1 MENKIRIRRKELG
14 LSQEELAKKAGVT
27 GRTIQNYELG
37 TRKPQH
43 IEIVS
48 RLATALETTEASV
61 GVVVSSNTTP
71 IADTRLSN
79 VVAGFSRNLSRS
91 ETIGLTIPVNTS
103 SRYGLLLSAN
113 LVGVS
118 TVMPVF

>member
-1 MENKIRIRRKELG
+1 MIKSPNVLVTIPSRSAASDG
-14 LSQEELAKKAGVT
+14 DAAPSLSLLILRMLAAPLSSFA
-27 GRTIQNYELG
+27 IAL
-37 TRKPQH
+37 
-43 IEIVS
+43 
-48 RLATALETTEASV
+48 TALETTEASV